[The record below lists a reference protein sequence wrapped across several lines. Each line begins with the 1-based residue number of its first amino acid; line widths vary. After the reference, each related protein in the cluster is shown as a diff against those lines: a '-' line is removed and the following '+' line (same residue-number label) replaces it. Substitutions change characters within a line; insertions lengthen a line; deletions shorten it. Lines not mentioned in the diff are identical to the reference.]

1 MHAGQIFNF
10 SWYLLEKKK
19 KRTVR
24 TARNG
29 NGLGS
34 DRVFAYPDPTAGQD
48 PRPGP
53 GPIINQV
60 FSQGLDPTRRASF
73 SRLGPNLAQ
82 PFFLSPLRYFADSS
96 PLKPYMAANSS
107 PLRFFSIK
115 IFGICA
121 TLYGNQIN
129 SNHRLIISQ

>member
-1 MHAGQIFNF
+1 M
-10 SWYLLEKKK
+10 
-19 KRTVR
+19 R

-34 DRVFAYPDPTAGQD
+34 GRVFAYPDPTAGQD

-82 PFFLSPLRYFADSS
+82 PFFF
-96 PLKPYMAANSS
+96 KP
-107 PLRFFSIK
+107 IK
-115 IFGICA
+115 IFCRFKPIEA
-121 TLYGNQIN
+121 IYG
-129 SNHRLIISQ
+129 SQFKPIKIF

>member
-1 MHAGQIFNF
+1 MPAKSLILVGIC
-10 SWYLLEKKK
+10 WKKKK

-34 DRVFAYPDPTAGQD
+34 GRVFAYPDPTAGQD

-60 FSQGLDPTRRASF
+60 FSQGLDLTHRASF

-82 PFFLSPLRYFADSS
+82 TFFF
-96 PLKPYMAANSS
+96 KP
-107 PLRFFSIK
+107 IK
-115 IFGICA
+115 IFC
-121 TLYGNQIN
+121 QIQAHW
-129 SNHRLIISQ
+129 SHIWQPIQAH